1 MATPNDD
8 LNFDSAGGLFDAFK
22 KAKDLEFIFN
32 KLYDGINDIN
42 KGLGETRL
50 RSVEFSNAVS
60 DSAATII
67 RLGGSLDKVDSTI
80 TAISAG
86 ARRNVIE
93 TTETIGEIFAAAQL
107 IGEQADPEKLVGN
120 FQEVGLQIAN
130 IGETV
135 AESIGYVSSLGLN
148 SRTIMNDVVNSM
160 TMMNRFN
167 FQDGVMGLTKMAAQ
181 ASMLRFDMSL
191 TKNFAD
197 SVMNPDGAIKM
208 ASAFQRLG
216 IMSGDLVDPFV
227 LMDKSINDP
236 GGLQDSLIN
245 MTKQFTIFD
254 EKTQSFK
261 IAPGAQ
267 RQLAEIASELNISAE
282 QMSKTALAAADM
294 DRRLSQISLG
304 IDASE
309 DDKMLVANM
318 AKMGSGQFK
327 GDYVVQIKDAEGKD
341 QIKRLSELQ
350 TQDFQKLREIQESA
364 PKTVEDIQRSQLG
377 ILDTIQRDIAALPL
391 GISFALA
398 GQDAN
403 VRTAEAVK
411 RGLDDVMK
419 AVFSESVMGQP
430 SAVREEFQKMG
441 DEMKGLMAKAYAG
454 DTQAMEEIQN
464 KMLERAES
472 LPAAALDKAMK
483 TLGQLGLEKPRSPE
497 EVFYNQAVK
506 RAQEMANL
514 ESTTGQKTETIQKN
528 VNINGQVRFVIDAP
542 TGVDTQKLTQYVESP
557 EFRNALNKVLDDI
570 EETGTKPISK
580 R

>member
-1 MATPNDD
+1 MADENI
-8 LNFDSAGGLFDAFK
+8 NYDSSGGIFEAFK

-42 KGLGETRL
+42 KNLGETRL
-50 RSVEFSNAVS
+50 RAVEFSNAVS
-60 DSAATII
+60 DSVASVV
-67 RLGGSLDKVDSTI
+67 RLGGSLSDVDKTI

-93 TTETIGEIFAAAQL
+93 TTETIGEIFAAAKL
-107 IGEQADPEKLVGN
+107 IGEQADPQKLVGN

-135 AESIGYVSSLGLN
+135 AESIGYVNSLGLN
-148 SRTIMNDVVNSM
+148 SRTIMGDVVNSM
-160 TMMNRFN
+160 SMMNRFN

-216 IMSGDLVDPFV
+216 VMSGDLVDPFI

-377 ILDTIQRDIAALPL
+377 VMESIQRDIAALPL
-391 GISFALA
+391 SISFALA
-398 GQDAN
+398 GQDFN

-411 RGLDDVMK
+411 RGLDDIMSG
-419 AVFSESVMGQP
+419 VFSESVMGQP
-430 SAVREEFQKMG
+430 DAVRKEFQKMG
-441 DEMKGLMAKAYAG
+441 DEMKGLMAKAYKG
-454 DTQAMEEIQN
+454 DTQAIEEIQN
-464 KMLERAES
+464 RMLQRAES
-472 LPAAALDKAMK
+472 LPAEALNKAMN
-483 TLGQLGLEKPRSPE
+483 LVGQMGIEKPRSPE

-506 RAQEMANL
+506 KAQEAARAEMG
-514 ESTTGQKTETIQKN
+514 SGQKTETVQKN

-542 TGVDTQKLTQYVESP
+542 VGVDTQKLTQYVESP

-570 EETGTKPISK
+570 EETGTKPLPK

>member
-1 MATPNDD
+1 
-8 LNFDSAGGLFDAFK
+8 LH
-22 KAKDLEFIFN
+22 
-32 KLYDGINDIN
+32 
-42 KGLGETRL
+42 
-50 RSVEFSNAVS
+50 
-60 DSAATII
+60 
-67 RLGGSLDKVDSTI
+67 
-80 TAISAG
+80 
-86 ARRNVIE
+86 
-93 TTETIGEIFAAAQL
+93 AAQL
-107 IGEQADPEKLVGN
+107 IGETADPEKLVGN

-135 AESIGYVSSLGLN
+135 AESIGYVNSLGLN

-403 VRTAEAVK
+403 IRTAEAVK
-411 RGLDDVMK
+411 RGLDDVMG

-464 KMLERAES
+464 RM
-472 LPAAALDKAMK
+472 LDKGRII
-483 TLGQLGLEKPRSPE
+483 TS
-497 EVFYNQAVK
+497 
-506 RAQEMANL
+506 
-514 ESTTGQKTETIQKN
+514 S
-528 VNINGQVRFVIDAP
+528 RF
-542 TGVDTQKLTQYVESP
+542 G
-557 EFRNALNKVLDDI
+557 
-570 EETGTKPISK
+570 
-580 R
+580 